1 MGAYYDQIIP
11 LSIAPKRAQLFT
23 IKTSKR
29 KNWYIRILKKEGSGY
44 FQKSLRTTSYELAV
58 SKAEEM
64 YLEMWNSEARGLRF
78 TDRRFLPLFVEFM
91 EQYDFAEKRLI
102 RVRGIFSRYF
112 KPFFKNIRVSR
123 IDGKLFNDY
132 LRWRVNYWQMA
143 EESGILKD
151 EISTG
156 KGIYNIAKVPRES
169 TLKSERQIL
178 KQFLFY
184 CAENHYIENIPALR
198 SNFKSIAGLSNDVNY
213 RGERIRSKSLS
224 VSMEKK
230 IERQLRKYSLIDGEK
245 INNRL
250 KRFGRARLYYFIY
263 ICRHTLIRPSV
274 EATSLL
280 WSDLTISP
288 SKRHKGLEVAMLH
301 VKNGKGGRPRY
312 CVMPYGQLPLITK
325 WRSLTRELS
334 DERLGNE
341 NDFVFPKWNGSKAE
355 ATQIGR
361 LLGVKLNDWGL
372 KRDEQG
378 KSISMYSVVR
388 HTGISR
394 RIVRSGWDVGQVA
407 TAAGTSIQQI
417 SKFYYSEFIEQDP
430 DRWAMTFKNG
440 IPMLTEKKIKKIN
453 AEVRKWEDLMLSFE
467 EEDLCKE

>member
-1 MGAYYDQIIP
+1 MGAYYEQIIP

-23 IKTSKR
+23 LKSSKR
-29 KNWYIRILKKEGSGY
+29 KFWYIRILKKDKSGY
-44 FQKSLRTTSYELAV
+44 FQKSLRTDVYDVAV
-58 SKAEEM
+58 SKAEEI
-64 YLEMWNSEARGLRF
+64 YLEMWNSESRGLRF
-78 TDRRFLPLFVEFM
+78 TDRKFNPLFLEFM

-102 RVRGIFSRYF
+102 RVRGVFLRYF
-112 KPFFKNIRVSR
+112 KPFFKNIRISR
-123 IDGKLFNDY
+123 IDGKLFKDY
-132 LRWRVNYWQMA
+132 LRWRVNYWQNA
-143 EESGILKD
+143 EIDGSLKD
-151 EISTG
+151 EISSG
-156 KGIYNIAKVPRES
+156 KGIYNIAKIPRES

-184 CAENHYIENIPALR
+184 CAENHYIENIPSLK
-198 SNFKSIAGLSNDVNY
+198 SSFKSISGLREEMNY

-224 VSMEKK
+224 VDMERK
-230 IERQLRKYSLIDGEK
+230 IEIRLRRYSLIEGEK
-245 INNRL
+245 IKNRL

-280 WSDLTISP
+280 WSDLTIAP
-288 SKRHKGLEVAMLH
+288 SKRHEGLEVAMLH
-301 VKNGKGGRPRY
+301 VRNGKGGRPRY
-312 CVMPYGQLPLITK
+312 CVMPYGQIPLITR
-325 WRSLTRELS
+325 WRLLTRELS
-334 DERLGNE
+334 DGRLGNE
-341 NDFVFPKWNGSKAE
+341 NDFVFPKWDGTQAE

-361 LLGVKLNDWGL
+361 LLGVKLNDFGL

-407 TAAGTSIQQI
+407 TAAGTSISQI
-417 SKFYYSEFIEQDP
+417 SKYYYSEFIEQDP

-440 IPMLTEKKIKKIN
+440 IPVLTEKKIKKIN
-453 AEVRKWEDLMLSFE
+453 AEVRKWENLLLSFKE
-467 EEDLCKE
+467 EELCKE

>member
-1 MGAYYDQIIP
+1 
-11 LSIAPKRAQLFT
+11 
-23 IKTSKR
+23 
-29 KNWYIRILKKEGSGY
+29 
-44 FQKSLRTTSYELAV
+44 
-58 SKAEEM
+58 
-64 YLEMWNSEARGLRF
+64 
-78 TDRRFLPLFVEFM
+78 
-91 EQYDFAEKRLI
+91 
-102 RVRGIFSRYF
+102 
-112 KPFFKNIRVSR
+112 
-123 IDGKLFNDY
+123 
-132 LRWRVNYWQMA
+132 
-143 EESGILKD
+143 
-151 EISTG
+151 
-156 KGIYNIAKVPRES
+156 
-169 TLKSERQIL
+169 
-178 KQFLFY
+178 
-184 CAENHYIENIPALR
+184 
-198 SNFKSIAGLSNDVNY
+198 
-213 RGERIRSKSLS
+213 
-224 VSMEKK
+224 
-230 IERQLRKYSLIDGEK
+230 
-245 INNRL
+245 
-250 KRFGRARLYYFIY
+250 
-263 ICRHTLIRPSV
+263 
-274 EATSLL
+274 
-280 WSDLTISP
+280 
-288 SKRHKGLEVAMLH
+288 
-301 VKNGKGGRPRY
+301 
-312 CVMPYGQLPLITK
+312 MPYGQLPLITK

-453 AEVRKWEDLMLSFE
+453 AEVRKWEDLMLSFK